1 MFLIGANDSASDRNN
16 GHTPI
21 LPHHDQQQYT
31 DNDNEGDP
39 EAQIKSTGNEN
50 GSPSTVKMDMD
61 MDGIEV
67 IEDAVVVDTGGNSI
81 KDSPAQ
87 RTMMDVETNTSSRS
101 RFACC
106 LIALFPIGV
115 IALII
120 WGSTTT
126 SNSTST
132 SSAYGSTSG
141 GGRGGTGC
149 FPGDSIVEIKRR
161 HGIKG
166 TQFTFLQDLQLG
178 DEVRSGLGFSTVYA
192 FGTKIIGTEMP
203 MLQLHTESGIVLETT
218 KNHFVPTYKNEADH
232 GNVVLAQDVMVGDLL
247 RVLKQGNSTT
257 SNSEILPSR
266 IQQQA
271 QMTRIMAINEISKRE
286 GAYHPLTNDGHIVVN
301 GVITSVHAI
310 DGVAPSAKVFG
321 VSVVGVQ
328 AFQQLLYS
336 PLRILCHVSSQDYC
350 SEMHH
355 DLQDGSHLYLNV
367 VEPLLRFLMPKAS
380 WNNQMYDLQEEANF
394 LDFSP
399 HFVLR
404 VCLLSCLFFSF
415 CIETVL
421 LNGTWIMMFVAVLLS
436 VQVHV
441 RSTGTTIGQR
451 ISAFSLDREKAKED

>member
-1 MFLIGANDSASDRNN
+1 
-16 GHTPI
+16 
-21 LPHHDQQQYT
+21 
-31 DNDNEGDP
+31 
-39 EAQIKSTGNEN
+39 
-50 GSPSTVKMDMD
+50 
-61 MDGIEV
+61 
-67 IEDAVVVDTGGNSI
+67 
-81 KDSPAQ
+81 
-87 RTMMDVETNTSSRS
+87 
-101 RFACC
+101 
-106 LIALFPIGV
+106 V

-192 FGTKIIGTEMP
+192 FGTKIIGTETP

-218 KNHFVPTYKNEADH
+218 TNHFVPTYKNEADH

-257 SNSEILPSR
+257 SNAEILPSR
-266 IQQQA
+266 IQQQG
-271 QMTRIMAINEISKRE
+271 QMTRIVAINEISKRE

>member
-1 MFLIGANDSASDRNN
+1 M
-16 GHTPI
+16 
-21 LPHHDQQQYT
+21 
-31 DNDNEGDP
+31 
-39 EAQIKSTGNEN
+39 
-50 GSPSTVKMDMD
+50 
-61 MDGIEV
+61 
-67 IEDAVVVDTGGNSI
+67 
-81 KDSPAQ
+81 
-87 RTMMDVETNTSSRS
+87 
-101 RFACC
+101 
-106 LIALFPIGV
+106 
-115 IALII
+115 
-120 WGSTTT
+120 
-126 SNSTST
+126 
-132 SSAYGSTSG
+132 
-141 GGRGGTGC
+141 
-149 FPGDSIVEIKRR
+149 
-161 HGIKG
+161 
-166 TQFTFLQDLQLG
+166 
-178 DEVRSGLGFSTVYA
+178 RSGLGFSTVYA

-271 QMTRIMAINEISKRE
+271 QMTRIMAINDISKPE

-310 DGVAPSAKVFG
+310 DGVVPSAKVFG

-328 AFQQLLYS
+328 AFQQLVYS
-336 PLRILCHVSSQDYC
+336 PLRVLCHVLSQDYC

>member
-1 MFLIGANDSASDRNN
+1 MISSNLKSLLKPFRA
-16 GHTPI
+16 
-21 LPHHDQQQYT
+21 QQINT
-31 DNDNEGDP
+31 DNEGDL
-39 EAQIKSTGNEN
+39 EAQIYYV
-50 GSPSTVKMDMD
+50 PSNYGLINKP
-61 MDGIEV
+61 
-67 IEDAVVVDTGGNSI
+67 AVLLT
-81 KDSPAQ
+81 
-87 RTMMDVETNTSSRS
+87 
-101 RFACC
+101 C
-106 LIALFPIGV
+106 LWIFVCIGGV
-115 IALII
+115 IAAISLVIYCI
-120 WGSTTT
+120 VIRSKGGGGGT
-126 SNSTST
+126 T
-132 SSAYGSTSG
+132 SSAYGSASGGG

-149 FPGDSIVEIKRR
+149 FPGDSIVEIKRC

-192 FGTKIIGTEMP
+192 FGTKIIGIEMP

-257 SNSEILPSR
+257 SNAEILPSR

-271 QMTRIMAINEISKRE
+271 QMTRIMAINDISKPE

-399 HFVLR
+399 HFALR

-421 LNGTWIMMFVAVLLS
+421 LNGTWIMILLGVLMTTGILS
-436 VQVHV
+436 GDVGSSRSSLEEDFKKSCCVPHRVQ
-441 RSTGTTIGQR
+441 
-451 ISAFSLDREKAKED
+451 KEI